1 MNFGQKALQVLRT
14 VAPTIATAALG
25 PFGPIAGAAISA
37 ALGTPAGDQKAAEA
51 ALVAATPDQL
61 LALKNAEADFQ
72 EKMRQLGIDEEKM
85 VYDDIANARAREI
98 AVKDLT
104 PRILAYVVV
113 AFTLVL
119 EGYVLVQGLPKSAVA
134 ADAQQLATVIGRVLG
149 TLDTA
154 TALVLSYYF
163 GSSAGSASKTDA
175 LNTIAVAK

>member
-1 MNFGQKALQVLRT
+1 MNLGQKALQVLKT
-14 VAPTIATAALG
+14 VAPTLALAIPG
-25 PFGPIAGAAISA
+25 PFGAIASTALHA
-37 ALGTPAGDQKAAEA
+37 ALGTSTDKDAET
-51 ALVAATPDQL
+51 ALQNATPEQL
-61 LALKNAEADFQ
+61 LAIKNAETAFQ
-72 EKMRQLGIDEEKM
+72 TRMKELGIDEQKL
-85 VYDDIANARAREI
+85 VYDDLANARAREI